1 MFRLQSIFA
10 ELNSNQWST
19 YATNIESKILDV
31 ALVNMKND
39 PVFIHLLCSDY
50 FVIVTDIV
58 DIATRNTAVFIFI
71 VAVFK
76 KILI

>member
-1 MFRLQSIFA
+1 
-10 ELNSNQWST
+10 
-19 YATNIESKILDV
+19 
-31 ALVNMKND
+31 MKND